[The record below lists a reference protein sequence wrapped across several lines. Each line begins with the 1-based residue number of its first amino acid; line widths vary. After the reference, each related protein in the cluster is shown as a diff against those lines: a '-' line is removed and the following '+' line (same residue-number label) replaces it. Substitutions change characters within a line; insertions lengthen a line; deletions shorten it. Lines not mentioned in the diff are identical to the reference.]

1 MFQWLNTLPC
11 VGARDDVADLESA
24 IPDDS
29 STPFEAIQAGGVDGT
44 FKAWLQT
51 LPFPPP
57 VTFGIVSGGICGSFV
72 GFWMFVGGFIVIS
85 VIMPTL
91 NAWLMR
97 VIGRWLKAY
106 IEEVDREYIGVDVH
120 IGKIDLSICYARV
133 VIHNLQIDNPE
144 GYQSQH
150 LMYAKQ
156 LTLDLDLLELLR
168 TRGQHVVVEE
178 FKLEQVDAIIEFK
191 NVFWGTGESNI
202 QAVQD
207 FASGSAHPQDPENGI
222 GSERNTP
229 RASSTS
235 GGDART
241 SDGVTHGVSYKVQH
255 HVHQEVVAVMSD
267 NAYLKNLVAVPEQ
280 EKETLKHREYTLMKV
295 EFVDISAVPYAKLGA
310 GAAIH
315 CADLRF
321 KHFSEEFDT
330 YGGADLMVCLVK
342 SLTKSILMNMVGK
355 KF

>member
-178 FKLEQVDAIIEFK
+178 FKLEQLDAIIEFK
-191 NVFWGTGESNI
+191 NVVWGIGESNI

-207 FASGSAHPQDPENGI
+207 FVSGPAHPQDPENGA
-222 GSERNTP
+222 GSAKTTP
-229 RASSTS
+229 RASSTPRNS
-235 GGDART
+235 ARSPKGDPPT
-241 SDGVTHGVSYKVQH
+241 LDK
-255 HVHQEVVAVMSD
+255 E
-267 NAYLKNLVAVPEQ
+267 
-280 EKETLKHREYTLMKV
+280 EKPKSHREYTLMKV
-295 EFVDISAVPYAKLGA
+295 EFVDISAMPFAKLGA

-321 KHFSEEFDT
+321 KHFSEEFNT